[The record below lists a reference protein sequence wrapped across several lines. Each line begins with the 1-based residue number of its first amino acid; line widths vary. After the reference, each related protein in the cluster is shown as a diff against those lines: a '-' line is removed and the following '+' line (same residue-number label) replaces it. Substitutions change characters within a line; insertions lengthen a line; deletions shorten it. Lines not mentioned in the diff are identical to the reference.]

1 MKITWCLSEAIA
13 ELTREHGGWQA
24 RVAGRPNDERSRVQC
39 FVPAQSD
46 GARHWTKSAPRFP
59 ATESP
64 GTSYSIVSG
73 ELLNSWTAGID
84 RFVAGLEAVG
94 RQIPLPRFNY
104 AEIHIKRLT
113 CVLQFFLFFFPYIM
127 LK

>member
-1 MKITWCLSEAIA
+1 MDITQPIKPITKDFSLADFNDGKLYPYGYTLSMKITWCLSEAIA

-64 GTSYSIVSG
+64 ETIY
-73 ELLNSWTAGID
+73 
-84 RFVAGLEAVG
+84 
-94 RQIPLPRFNY
+94 
-104 AEIHIKRLT
+104 
-113 CVLQFFLFFFPYIM
+113 
-127 LK
+127 